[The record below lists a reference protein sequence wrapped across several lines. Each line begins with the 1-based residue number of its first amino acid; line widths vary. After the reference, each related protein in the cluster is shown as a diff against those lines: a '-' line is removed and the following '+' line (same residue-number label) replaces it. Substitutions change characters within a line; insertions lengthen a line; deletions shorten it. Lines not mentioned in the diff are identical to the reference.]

1 MQGYLSHVKTI
12 QVNLFKAWETMEKE
26 FNKTLRETL
35 GGVFGMEFDDAVYAL
50 DYYFYGPIRRL
61 NEQLWA
67 KIENLAV
74 SDDEF
79 CDKSQ
84 KYIRTELMFPK
95 KKKRGTMRRRR
106 RERKT
111 E

>member
-1 MQGYLSHVKTI
+1 MITGNIREIDEDGNMLEIQNPLAFPYTMDVNVKY
-12 QVNLFKAWETMEKE
+12 
-26 FNKTLRETL
+26 
-35 GGVFGMEFDDAVYAL
+35 DDSVYAL

-61 NEQLWA
+61 SEQLWA

-79 CDKSQ
+79 YDKLP